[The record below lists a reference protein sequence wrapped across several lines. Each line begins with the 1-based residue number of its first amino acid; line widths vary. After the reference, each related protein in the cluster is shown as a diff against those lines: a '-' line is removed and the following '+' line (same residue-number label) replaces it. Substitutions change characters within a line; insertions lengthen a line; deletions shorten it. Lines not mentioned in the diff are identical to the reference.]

1 MRLHWANKGRVEAF
15 VGDRM
20 VVIGG
25 EALLERDPD
34 YVIYAATVTHWD
46 DGTQIDVDERAD
58 LIDRVIEAAAR
69 RGWKFE
75 VDW

>member
-1 MRLHWANKGRVEAF
+1 MRLHWVNKGRVEAF

-34 YVIYAATVTHWD
+34 YVIYAETVTHWD
-46 DGTQIDVDERAD
+46 DGAQIDVDERAD
-58 LIDRVIEAAAR
+58 LIDRVIEAAAQ